1 MNQDTSSQNMD
12 ASDSLRAKIRQ
23 LYSFLKEAN
32 QLQFKPVRK
41 LADHPHVIRLTD
53 IPKHPSAQIFRPV
66 KIQESQE
73 IPDIL
78 VRVSR
83 PKLTKCPNPP
93 ASIDEW
99 LLPKWCPT
107 SSIVRQ
113 I

>member
-1 MNQDTSSQNMD
+1 MNQETSPQNMD

-53 IPKHPSAQIFRPV
+53 IPKHPSDEIFMPI

-78 VRVSR
+78 IRV
-83 PKLTKCPNPP
+83 
-93 ASIDEW
+93 
-99 LLPKWCPT
+99 
-107 SSIVRQ
+107 
-113 I
+113 